1 MKNNQAEFTR
11 ADCPNSI
18 FTWIRISSP
27 LTRIGAPP
35 AGRNLCGWTS
45 LLYFNL
51 SLYNFAWLR
60 SVQIFELTG
69 NSEKMNISEVNNS
82 LENIPLPPDRKKAI
96 LQLIDAKINN
106 DMKEVIAK
114 LNELE
119 GKLEVKI
126 QMTNDNLSNE
136 IKIVYWVIGI
146 TMAVIM
152 FVVARK

>member
-1 MKNNQAEFTR
+1 
-11 ADCPNSI
+11 
-18 FTWIRISSP
+18 
-27 LTRIGAPP
+27 
-35 AGRNLCGWTS
+35 
-45 LLYFNL
+45 
-51 SLYNFAWLR
+51 
-60 SVQIFELTG
+60 
-69 NSEKMNISEVNNS
+69 MNISEVSSS
-82 LENIPLPPDRKKAI
+82 LEKIPLPQDQKKAI

-126 QMTNDNLSNE
+126 QMTNDKLSNE

-146 TMAVIM
+146 AMAVIM